1 MNFQIYIWR
10 QIKVYVYRMVRLRR
24 FLYNEADAAPRWQ
37 QYSIVVGKPQK
48 LVPHTPQKTLTYQ
61 NVTYTLYQLFKITEI
76 DNFFTAAKSL
86 TLFTVIYSYLSN
98 FIKGGGPAKKL
109 QTIKTH
115 SHVKT

>member
-1 MNFQIYIWR
+1 MYIECLGCEDFCTMR
-10 QIKVYVYRMVRLRR
+10 PMQRLDGNNIVSSLANRKHWYHIPRR
-24 FLYNEADAAPRWQ
+24 RL
-37 QYSIVVGKPQK
+37 S
-48 LVPHTPQKTLTYQ
+48 LTYQ
-61 NVTYTLYQLFKITEI
+61 NVTYTLYQLFKISEI

-115 SHVKT
+115 CCKDL